1 MYPQFFGFE
10 KLPFRLRPDPD
21 FLYPGP
27 EYLRAR
33 AKVLTGLRSS
43 SRVILLMGAAGVGK
57 TMLLEDILREI
68 AGQYALCRIN
78 QPHISAAELVQALS
92 LQLGAPADADA
103 HPPRPYTDATASVD
117 SAGTRDAAPLLI
129 VDDAQL
135 LAAATLHA
143 FGEILSRA
151 PRLKVLLAGKDG
163 HWQRVDNA
171 NLRIK
176 EAEGPRQVRLAPLSA
191 EGTKAYIERRLAIA
205 GAGGK
210 ELFTPDAYAM
220 IFLHT
225 AGAARLINVLCD
237 AALHAACTRAAG
249 HVSGAEISLATQDS
263 RWPEAVARDRA
274 SPNAP
279 APPPMQ
285 GPGQTAYAQLVVSHQ
300 SVQVAV
306 LPLEAGRT
314 SIGRAI
320 DNSLRLD
327 APYISRHHC
336 YVETIGNVSTIEDL
350 GSVNGICVNAKI
362 VKRHVLHHGD
372 KITLGEHEL
381 MYLVR

>member
-1 MYPQFFGFE
+1 MYPQFFGLE

-43 SRVILLMGAAGVGK
+43 SRAILLMGPAGVGK

-78 QPHISAAELVQALS
+78 QPQLSAAELVQALS
-92 LQLGAPADADA
+92 LQLGAPADA
-103 HPPRPYTDATASVD
+103 HQPPYTEVPASVD
-117 SAGTRDAAPLLI
+117 PAGTRDAAPLLI

-135 LAAATLHA
+135 LAADTLHA
-143 FGEILSRA
+143 FGEILNRA

-163 HWQRVDNA
+163 PWQRVENFA
-171 NLRIK
+171 LRVK
-176 EAEGPRQVRLAPLSA
+176 EADEPRQVRLAPLSA
-191 EGTKAYIERRLAIA
+191 EGTKAYVDRRLAIA
-205 GAGGK
+205 GGGGK
-210 ELFTPDAYAM
+210 DLFTLDAYAM

-249 HVSGAEISLATQDS
+249 HVSGAEILLATQDS

-274 SPNAP
+274 TSSAPVNAP
-279 APPPMQ
+279 MGDPAPA
-285 GPGQTAYAQLVVSHQ
+285 TYAQLVVSHH
-300 SVQVAV
+300 STQVAV

-336 YVETIGNVSTIEDL
+336 YVETTGNVSTIEDL
-350 GSVNGICVNAKI
+350 GSVNGICVNGAV
-362 VKRHVLHHGD
+362 VKRHVLKHAD

-381 MYLVR
+381 KYVVR

>member
-78 QPHISAAELVQALS
+78 QPHLSAAELVQALS
-92 LQLGAPADADA
+92 LQLGAPADPDA
-103 HPPRPYTDATASVD
+103 HQPRPYTDAAASVD

-135 LAAATLHA
+135 LAAGTLHA

-151 PRLKVLLAGKDG
+151 PRMKVLLAGKDG
-163 HWQRVDNA
+163 QWQRVDNS

-176 EAEGPRQVRLAPLSA
+176 EAEGPRQVRLPPLSA

-205 GAGGK
+205 GGGGK

-274 SPNAP
+274 SSNAP
-279 APPPMQ
+279 ATPPMQ
-285 GPGQTAYAQLVVSHQ
+285 DPAQTAYAQLVVTHQ

-350 GSVNGICVNAKI
+350 GSVNGICVNGTV

>member
-1 MYPQFFGFE
+1 MYPQFFGLE

-33 AKVLTGLRSS
+33 AKVLIGLRSS
-43 SRVILLMGAAGVGK
+43 SRVILLMGPAGVGK

-78 QPHISAAELVQALS
+78 QPQLSAAELVQALS
-92 LQLGAPADADA
+92 LQLGTPADA
-103 HPPRPYTDATASVD
+103 HQPPPYTEVPATVD
-117 SAGTRDAAPLLI
+117 PAGTRDAAPLLI

-135 LAAATLHA
+135 LAADTLHA
-143 FGEILSRA
+143 FGEILNRA

-163 HWQRVDNA
+163 LWQRFENFA
-171 NLRIK
+171 LRVK
-176 EAEGPRQVRLAPLSA
+176 EAGEPRQVRLAPLSA
-191 EGTKAYIERRLAIA
+191 EGTKAYVDRRLAIA
-205 GAGGK
+205 GGGGK
-210 ELFTPDAYAM
+210 DLFTPDAYAM

-225 AGAARLINVLCD
+225 SGAARLINVLCD

-249 HVSGAEISLATQDS
+249 HVSGAEILLATQDS

-274 SPNAP
+274 TSSAPVNAP
-279 APPPMQ
+279 MDDPAPA
-285 GPGQTAYAQLVVSHQ
+285 AYAQLVVSHH
-300 SVQVAV
+300 STQVAV

-336 YVETIGNVSTIEDL
+336 YVETTGNVSTIEDL
-350 GSVNGICVNAKI
+350 GSVNGICVNGAV
-362 VKRHVLHHGD
+362 VKRHVLRHAD

-381 MYLVR
+381 KYVVR